1 MNQESPSY
9 LSYLIRLRRVDNGG
23 QPLWRISLEAPGAG
37 ERRNFAELEEL
48 VAFLRLRMTPVAT
61 PVTEETHDAAAN

>member
-1 MNQESPSY
+1 MNQKLPSY

-37 ERRNFAELEEL
+37 ERENFAELDDL
-48 VAFLRLRMTPVAT
+48 VAFLRRRMTPSAA
-61 PVTEETHDAAAN
+61 PVTEEKHDAAAN